1 MSNNTKRTF
10 IILAIVILA
19 VALVASSLTAVYY
32 AGLDQGK
39 TKIITSTNQFSNYS
53 SNNISQDI
61 AAMPSED
68 LSQDEKDSILFM
80 REEEKLARDVY
91 LTLAEKHNVQVFK
104 NISNSEQTH
113 MDTMKTLIDKYN
125 LTDSVKSDTRGE
137 FTNSELA
144 KLYKDLVSKG
154 SQNQIEAL
162 KVGATIEDLDISD
175 LNKRLSNNN
184 NQDIKLAFEK
194 LRFGSENHIRAFV
207 RNLKNQG
214 SDYSPQYISQT
225 DYQAIISS
233 SNTHDDNGQQGGG
246 NGRNRK

>member
-10 IILAIVILA
+10 IISVVVFLSL
-19 VALVASSLTAVYY
+19 ALVATSLAAVYY

-39 TKIITSTNQFSNYS
+39 SQNNQSTSSTQVSNS
-53 SNNISQDI
+53 SHDNISQDI
-61 AAMPSED
+61 VAAPQED

-104 NISNSEQTH
+104 NISTSEQTH
-113 MDTMKTLIDKYN
+113 MDTMKAIIDKYK
-125 LTDSVKSDTRGE
+125 LTDSVKSDKRGE
-137 FTNSELA
+137 FNNSDFTN
-144 KLYKDLVSKG
+144 LYNDLVSKD

-175 LNKRLSNNN
+175 LNKRLLTN
-184 NQDIKLAFEK
+184 NQDVKLAFEK
-194 LRFGSENHIRAFV
+194 LRFDSENHIRAFV

-214 SDYSPQYISQT
+214 GDYSPQYISQT

-233 SNTHDDNGQQGGG
+233 EHGDNTGRQGG
-246 NGRNRK
+246 GRNRK